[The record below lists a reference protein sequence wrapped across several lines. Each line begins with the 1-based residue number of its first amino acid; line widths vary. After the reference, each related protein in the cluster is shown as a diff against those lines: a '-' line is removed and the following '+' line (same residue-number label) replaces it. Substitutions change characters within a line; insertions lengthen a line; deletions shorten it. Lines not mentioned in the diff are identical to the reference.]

1 MSFYRDSRK
10 QAIMYLSDLT
20 YKEAQEY
27 IKTNA
32 MLIIP
37 VGTLEQHGPHL
48 PLNSDVLQAEYFA

>member
-1 MSFYRDSRK
+1 
-10 QAIMYLSDLT
+10 MYLSDLT